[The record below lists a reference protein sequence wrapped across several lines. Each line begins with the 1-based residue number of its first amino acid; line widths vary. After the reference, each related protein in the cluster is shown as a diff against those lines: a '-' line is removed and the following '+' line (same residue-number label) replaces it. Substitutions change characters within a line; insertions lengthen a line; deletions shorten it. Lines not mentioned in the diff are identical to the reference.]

1 MSGRTILYVRHA
13 ESVAN
18 AGGITMPNN
27 EIPLSE
33 AGKLAAL
40 ELAEK
45 LPAEPA
51 LVLVSRA
58 LRTQQTAEPYCKR
71 TGVVPT
77 VEPLLDELSIICPS
91 LIEGMNGA
99 QRREIVRPL
108 WEQPDPHRRSGPQA
122 DTFREFQE
130 RVQRFAA
137 ERLPELPD
145 GTIVFG
151 HGIWC
156 GMLQWLLA
164 GHQAASADGMVAF
177 RQYQQGLRM
186 ANAGIVS
193 LARTRTGNR

>member
-27 EIPLSE
+27 DIPLSE
-33 AGKLAAL
+33 AGRLAAL
-40 ELAEK
+40 ELAEE

-58 LRTQQTAEPYCKR
+58 LRTQQTAEPYCRR
-71 TGVVPT
+71 TGAVPT

-99 QRREIVRPL
+99 QRREVVRPL
-108 WEQPDPHRRSGPQA
+108 WEEPDPHRRKGPQA
-122 DTFREFQE
+122 DTLMEFQK
-130 RVQRFAA
+130 RVRRFIDK
-137 ERLPELPD
+137 RLPELPD
-145 GTIVFG
+145 GTIIFG

-156 GMLQWLLA
+156 GMLQWQRLGHWASDSA
-164 GHQAASADGMVAF
+164 GMLAF
-177 RQYQQGLRM
+177 RQYQQELRM
-186 ANAGIVS
+186 RNGAVVD
-193 LARTRTGNR
+193 L